1 VGRPP
6 DEEATLGGS
15 PGTFEGHA
23 SSRSAPH
30 DPAPRRRARHD
41 GDGLPGG
48 IRVIVFVIVGAVGL
62 LLLLSSIV
70 LGDLLDAIGGG
81 DGLVSG
87 VALVALVVVQLTV
100 RFVAKQESG
109 GSYSPVGMVGV
120 VTSPTSPT
128 GGEVRLEHIRELERR
143 LAMSAEPLAVGTR
156 IRVVSED
163 GFRVHVEPDAD
174 GAPTT

>member
-1 VGRPP
+1 V
-6 DEEATLGGS
+6 T
-15 PGTFEGHA
+15 
-23 SSRSAPH
+23 
-30 DPAPRRRARHD
+30 
-41 GDGLPGG
+41 
-48 IRVIVFVIVGAVGL
+48 VFVIVGAVGL
-62 LLLLSSIV
+62 LLLLSSIL

-87 VALVALVVVQLTV
+87 VALGAALAIYGVGGVLADQVGIGSVALALVALVVVQLAV

-128 GGEVRLEHIRELERR
+128 GGEVRLEHVRELERR
-143 LAMSAEPLAVGTR
+143 LAVSDAPLSIGTR

-163 GFRVHVEPDAD
+163 GFRVRVEPQPGDPA
-174 GAPTT
+174 

>member
-1 VGRPP
+1 V
-6 DEEATLGGS
+6 T
-15 PGTFEGHA
+15 
-23 SSRSAPH
+23 
-30 DPAPRRRARHD
+30 
-41 GDGLPGG
+41 
-48 IRVIVFVIVGAVGL
+48 VFLIVGAVGL
-62 LLLLSSIV
+62 LLLLSSIL
-70 LGDLLDAIGGG
+70 LGDLLDAFGGG

-87 VALVALVVVQLTV
+87 VALGAALAIYGVGGVLADQAGVGSGGAIAIAVALAIVALVVVQLAV

-143 LAMSAEPLAVGTR
+143 LAMSEEPLVVGTR

-163 GFRVHVEPDAD
+163 GFRVRVEPDPDAD
-174 GAPTT
+174 PRT